1 MWVRLRVSACV
12 LGAGVLQV
20 PLPRSG
26 GARGGRALTPGAT
39 AVALKSSVLE
49 RKDLRATVVRSQL
62 KQVTGRNNDHASACS
77 QIAIR
82 IANDPAIWHHPTL
95 ENSEH

>member
-39 AVALKSSVLE
+39 AVALESSGLE

-62 KQVTGRNNDHASACS
+62 KQVTGNNDHAIACP

-82 IANDPAIWHHPTL
+82 IASNPAIWHHPTL
-95 ENSEH
+95 GKSGH